1 MPENV
6 ITKQAESKE
15 KATGRVAFRL
25 TPKQSYLLRQVV
37 EDCAKTN
44 KAHNQTDTVLWIV
57 EHYADLQRAN
67 ELVDT
72 FKARRD
78 AENKISALL

>member
-1 MPENV
+1 MADVVATEQPK
-6 ITKQAESKE
+6 TRE
-15 KATGRVAFRL
+15 KATGRVVFRV
-25 TPKQSYLLRQVV
+25 TPTQAYLVKHVV
-37 EDCAKTN
+37 EDMAKSN
-44 KAHNQTDTVLWIV
+44 RAHNLTDAMLWLV